1 MFFVIKEVGE
11 WEGISFPE
19 TGVYFAADSGDPPPF
34 YTKQLKNDAKLGAV
48 PIEEQFIPST
58 IQRADAAV
66 EIITRED
73 LITADTVATYGAKL
87 LPIVSK
93 VNAAVDKFN
102 AGKAIII
109 WNDCKIVVQAKYRT
123 NNDGK
128 FELIVTFTDSTIQH
142 KFVQSS
148 DGIHYEKT
156 NEHYAGDFSCG
167 DLKLYSNGG
176 GATTQEV
183 SINGADGGISIWGNG
198 IIINSAT
205 PGSYKRFKITVDDNG
220 TLSATEVTS

>member
-19 TGVYFAADSGDPPPF
+19 TGVYFVADSGDPPPA

-58 IQRADAAV
+58 IQRAAAAV

-73 LITADTVATYGAKL
+73 LTMADTVATYAAAQQ
-87 LPIVSK
+87 PIVGK
-93 VNAAVDKFN
+93 VNAAVDKFH
-102 AGKAIII
+102 AGKAVII
-109 WNDCKIVVQAKYRT
+109 WGDGKIVVQADYGT

-128 FELIVTFTDSTIQH
+128 FELTITFTDSTIRH

-148 DGIHYEKT
+148 DGIYYEDAG
-156 NEHYAGDFSCG
+156 EDYAGEFSCS
-167 DLKLYSNGG
+167 DLKLFSGG
-176 GATTQEV
+176 FVAEQEATI
-183 SINGADGGISIWGNG
+183 SGKDGCISIWGKG
-198 IIINSAT
+198 IIIDSAT
-205 PGSYKRFKITVDDNG
+205 PDSYKRFKITVDDNG

>member
-1 MFFVIKEVGE
+1 M
-11 WEGISFPE
+11 
-19 TGVYFAADSGDPPPF
+19 
-34 YTKQLKNDAKLGAV
+34 

-58 IQRADAAV
+58 IQRTSAAV

-73 LITADTVATYGAKL
+73 LITADTVVTYAAAQQ
-87 LPIVSK
+87 PIVSK
-93 VNAAVDKFN
+93 VNTAVDKFN
-102 AGKAIII
+102 AGKAVII
-109 WNDCKIVVQAKYRT
+109 WDDCKIVVQANYRT

-128 FELIVTFTDSTIQH
+128 FELTITFTDSTIRH

-148 DGIHYEKT
+148 DGIYYE
-156 NEHYAGDFSCG
+156 EADEDYAGDFACG

-176 GATTQEV
+176 EA
-183 SINGADGGISIWGNG
+183 SISCADGGISIWGNG

-205 PGSYKRFKITVDDNG
+205 PGSYRRFKITVDDNG

>member
-19 TGVYFAADSGDPPPF
+19 TGVYFVAASGDPPPA

-58 IQRADAAV
+58 IQRAAAAV

-73 LITADTVATYGAKL
+73 LIKADTVATYAAAQQ
-87 LPIVSK
+87 PIVGK
-93 VNAAVDKFN
+93 VNAAVDKFH
-102 AGKAIII
+102 AGKAVII
-109 WNDCKIVVQAKYRT
+109 WGDGKIVVQADYRS

-128 FELIVTFTDSTIQH
+128 FELTITFTDSTIRH

-148 DGIHYEKT
+148 DGIYYEDAG
-156 NEHYAGDFSCG
+156 EDYAGEFSCG
-167 DLKLYSNGG
+167 DLKLFSGG
-176 GATTQEV
+176 FVAEQEATI
-183 SINGADGGISIWGNG
+183 SGKDGCISIWGKG
-198 IIINSAT
+198 IIIDSAT
-205 PGSYKRFKITVDDNG
+205 PDSYKRFKITVDDNG

>member
-1 MFFVIKEVGE
+1 MFFVIKKVGE

-19 TGVYFAADSGDPPPF
+19 TGVYFVAASGDPPPA

-58 IQRADAAV
+58 IQRAAAAV

-73 LITADTVATYGAKL
+73 LIKADTVATYAAAQQ
-87 LPIVSK
+87 PIVGK
-93 VNAAVDKFN
+93 VNAAIDKFH
-102 AGKAIII
+102 AGKAVII
-109 WNDCKIVVQAKYRT
+109 WGDGKIVVQADYRS

-128 FELIVTFTDSTIQH
+128 FELTITFTDSTIRH

-148 DGIHYEKT
+148 DGIYYE
-156 NEHYAGDFSCG
+156 EAGEDYAGDFACG
-167 DLKLYSNGG
+167 DLKLFSNSGVT
-176 GATTQEV
+176 AQEA
-183 SINGADGGISIWGNG
+183 SISGENGCVSIWGKG

-205 PGSYKRFKITVDDNG
+205 PDSYKRFKITVDDNG
-220 TLSATEVTS
+220 ALSATEVTS